1 MDSVTDNGRQ
11 FTDRKIASFLSNLN
25 IKHHFSSVEHPQ
37 TNGLTETANK
47 VILQALKK
55 KVMLAKGEWAE
66 LVPEILWGY
75 NTTPQRS
82 TNETPF
88 KLIFGSDAMIPVE
101 ISQGSIRTNYFE
113 DAANNQIRQVELD
126 TLEEVRDEARI
137 RSETMQQIIR
147 NKYNKKFRPRTL
159 QQRDLVLRCLEDV
172 QKPPGQG
179 KLAINWEGPFRIAK
193 VHGRGLYS
201 LQTLE
206 GANLPNTRN
215 IFSLRLYCT

>member
-1 MDSVTDNGRQ
+1 MGSPKQLTR
-11 FTDRKIASFLSNLN
+11 SFYRHLN
-25 IKHHFSSVEHPQ
+25 
-37 TNGLTETANK
+37 
-47 VILQALKK
+47 K

-101 ISQGSIRTNYFE
+101 ISQGSISTNYFE
-113 DAANNQIRQVELD
+113 DAVNNQIRQVELD

-172 QKPPGQG
+172 QKPPG
-179 KLAINWEGPFRIAK
+179 
-193 VHGRGLYS
+193 
-201 LQTLE
+201 
-206 GANLPNTRN
+206 
-215 IFSLRLYCT
+215 